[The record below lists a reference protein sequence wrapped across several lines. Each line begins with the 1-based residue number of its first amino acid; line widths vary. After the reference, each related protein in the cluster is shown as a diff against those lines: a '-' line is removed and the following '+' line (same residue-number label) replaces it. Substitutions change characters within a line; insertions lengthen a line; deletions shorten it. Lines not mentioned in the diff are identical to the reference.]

1 MRHVKIADLMTG
13 DTIPLAAEQPASVDA
28 LSREL
33 ALAAATGDARARLL
47 SAMQMLGNIRD
58 FLVAPQSPEAE
69 ELVDQAIQAL
79 MRCERQ
85 LPADWRHG

>member
-1 MRHVKIADLMTG
+1 MRHVKIADFVTG
-13 DTIPLAAEQPASVDA
+13 ETTPLAVEQPASVDA

-33 ALAAATGDARARLL
+33 TLAAATGDERTRLL

-58 FLVAPQSPEAE
+58 FLVAPESAEAE

-79 MRCERQ
+79 MRRERQ
-85 LPADWRHG
+85 LPAGWRQG

>member
-1 MRHVKIADLMTG
+1 MRHVKIADLLTG
-13 DTIPLAAEQPASVDA
+13 DTTPLAVEQPVSVDA

-33 ALAAATGDARARLL
+33 ALAAATGDERARLL

-69 ELVDQAIQAL
+69 ELVDRAIQAL

-85 LPADWRHG
+85 LPANWRQG

>member
-1 MRHVKIADLMTG
+1 MRHVKIADLVTG
-13 DTIPLAAEQPASVDA
+13 DTMPVAVEPSVSVDA

-33 ALAAATGDARARLL
+33 ALAAATGDQRARLL

-69 ELVDQAIQAL
+69 ELVDQAIQEL
-79 MRCERQ
+79 MRRERQ
-85 LPADWRHG
+85 LPADWRQR